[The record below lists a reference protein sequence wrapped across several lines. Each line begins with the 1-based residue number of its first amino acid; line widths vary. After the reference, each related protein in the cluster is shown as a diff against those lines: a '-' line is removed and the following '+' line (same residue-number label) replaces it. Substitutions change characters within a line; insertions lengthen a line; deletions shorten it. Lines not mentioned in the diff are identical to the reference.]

1 MELSIKD
8 VLDNE
13 DGTFSLTLDM
23 DDESMAFL
31 IQYALT
37 DILKKRLE
45 EDDDTTR

>member
-31 IQYALT
+31 IQYAFT
-37 DILKKRLE
+37 DILKKKLE
-45 EDDDTTR
+45 EDEV

>member
-8 VLDNE
+8 ILDNG
-13 DGTFSLTLDM
+13 DGTCSLTLDM

-37 DILKKRLE
+37 DILKKRLD
-45 EDDDTTR
+45 EDDNPSR